1 MSTKKREVIFGGRII
16 GANIRAQHAQERAK
30 EAIRAADRAEAE
42 AWSIR
47 MEAYGGPAQPSPTI
61 NCSMPQWRARMA

>member
-30 EAIRAADRAEAE
+30 EASRSRVRQARGGEEAAA
-42 AWSIR
+42 
-47 MEAYGGPAQPSPTI
+47 
-61 NCSMPQWRARMA
+61 